1 MSDRVEQ
8 AAAEWAL
15 RHPLDTAGAAA
26 LEAWL
31 AEDPAHAGA
40 LLRAMA
46 GLSLVDQAIAPPRA
60 DLADEPPPPSRL
72 RRRLLAG
79 AGAALAAS
87 ITGLF
92 GWQYWRAQH
101 VETARGE
108 IRRLPLPDGS
118 VAMINTDS
126 ALSVALERDIRR
138 VSLDHG
144 QAWFQVAKD
153 RARPFVVDAGIA
165 LVRAVGTAFSVE
177 RRDQGVE
184 IAVTEGSVAVWA
196 ADASGA
202 MTIIEAGQFARFH
215 AGATAP
221 VVGTAPAAITRAL
234 AWRSGEIALENESV
248 ASAVAQFNRYNRQQ
262 LVVEDSRLAR
272 ERLIGLFQIDKP
284 GDFAATLAAS
294 FDAQVIA
301 TPQEI
306 RVTRKDVD
314 RR

>member
-1 MSDRVEQ
+1 M
-8 AAAEWAL
+8 
-15 RHPLDTAGAAA
+15 
-26 LEAWL
+26 WL
-31 AEDPAHAGA
+31 AEDPSHAGA

-46 GLSLVDQAIAPPRA
+46 GLSLVDQAIAP
-60 DLADEPPPPSRL
+60 LADPGQVGKPRSRL
-72 RRRLLAG
+72 RRRFLAA

-92 GWQYWRAQH
+92 GWNYLRGQQ

-108 IRRLPLPDGS
+108 IRRLPLADGS
-118 VAMINTDS
+118 IAMINTDS

-165 LVRAVGTAFSVE
+165 MARAVGTAFSVE

-184 IAVTEGSVAVWA
+184 IAVTEGAVAVWA

-202 MTIIEAGQFARFH
+202 MTIVEAGQFARFRVGE
-215 AGATAP
+215 AIP
-221 VVGTAPAAITRAL
+221 VVGTAPGAISRAL
-234 AWRSGEIALENESV
+234 AWRSGEIALENETV

-262 LVVEDSRLAR
+262 LVVDDPALAR
-272 ERLIGLFQIDKP
+272 ERLIGLFQIDRP
-284 GDFAATLAAS
+284 GDFAATLATS
-294 FDAQVIA
+294 FDARVTI
-301 TPQEI
+301 TPQAI
-306 RVTRKDVD
+306 HVTRKNVGQ
-314 RR
+314 R

>member
-1 MSDRVEQ
+1 MPDRVEQ

-15 RHPLDTAGAAA
+15 RHPLDPAGKAEI
-26 LEAWL
+26 EAWL
-31 AEDPAHAGA
+31 AQDPAHAGA

-46 GLSLVDQAIAPPRA
+46 GLSLVDQALAPPANRVA
-60 DLADEPPPPSRL
+60 PVRPAPPA
-72 RRRLLAG
+72 RRRFLAG
-79 AGAALAAS
+79 AGVALAAS
-87 ITGLF
+87 ITALF

-108 IRRLPLPDGS
+108 IRRLPLADGS

-126 ALSVALERDIRR
+126 ALSVALERNIRR
-138 VSLDHG
+138 ISLDHG

-184 IAVTEGSVAVWA
+184 IAVTEGTVAVWA

-234 AWRSGEIALENESV
+234 AWRSGEIALENETVSN
-248 ASAVAQFNRYNRQQ
+248 AVGQFNRYNRQQ
-262 LVVEDSRLAR
+262 LVIEDQELAR
-272 ERLIGLFQIDKP
+272 QRLIGLFQIDKP
-284 GDFAATLAAS
+284 GDFAATLATS
-294 FDAQVIA
+294 FDAQVTV
-301 TPQEI
+301 TPEEI
-306 RVTRKDVD
+306 RIARKKPDQ
-314 RR
+314 R

>member
-1 MSDRVEQ
+1 MADRVEQ

-15 RHPLDTAGAAA
+15 RHPLDPAGEAKIK
-26 LEAWL
+26 AWL
-31 AEDPAHAGA
+31 AEDPRHAGA

-46 GLSLVDQAIAPPRA
+46 GLSLVDQAIAAPADRATPARPAPRA
-60 DLADEPPPPSRL
+60 
-72 RRRLLAG
+72 RRRFLAG

-87 ITGLF
+87 VTGLF

-108 IRRLPLPDGS
+108 IRRLPLADGS

-126 ALSVALERDIRR
+126 ALNVTLERNIRR

-184 IAVTEGSVAVWA
+184 IAVTEGTVAAWA

-215 AGATAP
+215 AGAAAP

-234 AWRSGEIALENESV
+234 AWRSGEIALENETVSN
-248 ASAVAQFNRYNRQQ
+248 AVGQFNRYNRQQ
-262 LVVEDSRLAR
+262 LVIEDQDLAR
-272 ERLIGLFQIDKP
+272 ERLIGLFQIDRP
-284 GDFAATLAAS
+284 DDFAATLATS
-294 FDAQVIA
+294 FDAQVTT

-306 RVTRKDVD
+306 RIGRKKPGQ
-314 RR
+314 R

>member
-15 RHPLDTAGAAA
+15 RHPLSGVEEAAM
-26 LEAWL
+26 EAWL
-31 AEDPAHAGA
+31 AEDPGHAGA

-46 GLSLVDQAIAPPRA
+46 GLSLVDQAIAPRE
-60 DLADEPPPPSRL
+60 DLAAPAPQSSRT

-79 AGAALAAS
+79 AGVALAAS

-108 IRRLPLPDGS
+108 IRRLPLADGS
-118 VAMINTDS
+118 VAMINTES
-126 ALSVALERDIRR
+126 ALSVAIERDIRR

-177 RRDQGVE
+177 RRAQGVE
-184 IAVTEGSVAVWA
+184 IAVTEGTVAVWA

-215 AGATAP
+215 AGAAAP
-221 VVGTAPAAITRAL
+221 VVGTAPAAISRAL
-234 AWRSGEIALENESV
+234 AWRSGEIALENETVSN
-248 ASAVAQFNRYNRQQ
+248 AVGQFNRYNRQQ
-262 LVVEDSRLAR
+262 LVIEDPQLAR
-272 ERLIGLFQIDKP
+272 ERLIGLFQIDRP
-284 GDFAATLAAS
+284 GDFAATLVTS
-294 FDAQVIA
+294 FDAQVTT

-306 RVTRKDVD
+306 RIARKKVAQ
-314 RR
+314 R